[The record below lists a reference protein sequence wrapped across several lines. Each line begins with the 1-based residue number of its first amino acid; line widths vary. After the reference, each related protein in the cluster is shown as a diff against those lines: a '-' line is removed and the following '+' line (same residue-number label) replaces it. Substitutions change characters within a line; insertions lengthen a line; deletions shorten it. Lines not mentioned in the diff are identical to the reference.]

1 MRLKEIEKRL
11 AELDAIVESATT
23 EEAINAAVEE
33 RQKLVE
39 EKAKIEALEQR
50 RAQAKAL
57 QNNKVVGVVV
67 EADNDK
73 EKEIRNSK
81 EYIDAYAEY
90 VKTGKADECRA
101 LLTTDATSGT
111 IAVPDFVYEIVK
123 TSWDKNDIMRLVKKI
138 EIKGNMKVQF
148 EISGTD
154 AVIHDEGS
162 GAVAEETLTEG
173 IVTMVPKM
181 VKKWISISDEV
192 LSMRGEAF
200 LRYIYDELT
209 QKIVKKMCDE
219 LIAKISNLSGSAD
232 ATHPNV
238 GVVTLAPAMATIAS
252 AVAALSDEAANPVVV
267 MNKLTWGTFKGVQ
280 YANGYGADPFEG
292 LSVHFNNSLPAYDSA
307 NTNDIYMI
315 VGDFGYG
322 ALANMPNG
330 DVVDFTFDEYT
341 RKKEDLVEVLGK
353 EYAAVDVIAC
363 KAFTQVK
370 KPASL

>member
-67 EADNDK
+67 EAENDK

-219 LIAKISNLSGSAD
+219 LIGKIASLSGSAD
-232 ATHPNV
+232 STHPSV
-238 GVVTLAPAMATIAS
+238 GIVTLAPAMATVAS

-280 YANGYGADPFEG
+280 YANGFSADPFEG

-370 KPASL
+370 KPATL

>member
-67 EADNDK
+67 EAENDK

-123 TSWDKNDIMRLVKKI
+123 TSWDRNDIMRLVKKI

-209 QKIVKKMCDE
+209 QKIVKKMCDD
-219 LIAKISNLSGSAD
+219 LIDKISNLSGSAD
-232 ATHPNV
+232 STHPSV
-238 GVVTLAPAMATIAS
+238 GIVTLAPAMATVAS

-267 MNKLTWGTFKGVQ
+267 MNKLTWGTFKAAQ

-370 KPASL
+370 KPATI

>member
-33 RQKLVE
+33 RQQLME
-39 EKAKIEALEQR
+39 EKAKIEAMEKR
-50 RAQAKAL
+50 RTQAKAL

-123 TSWDKNDIMRLVKKI
+123 TSWDRNDIMRLVKKI

-162 GAVAEETLTEG
+162 GAVTEETLTEG

-209 QKIVKKMCDE
+209 QKIVKKMCDD
-219 LIAKISNLSGSAD
+219 LIDKISNLSGSAD
-232 ATHPNV
+232 STHPSV
-238 GVVTLAPAMATIAS
+238 GIVTLAPAMATVAS

-267 MNKLTWGTFKGVQ
+267 MNKLTWGTFKAVQ

-370 KPASL
+370 KPATI

>member
-209 QKIVKKMCDE
+209 QKIVKKMCDD
-219 LIAKISNLSGSAD
+219 LIGKISNLSGSAD
-232 ATHPNV
+232 STHPSV

-330 DVVDFTFDEYT
+330 DAVDFTFDEYT

-370 KPASL
+370 KPATI

>member
-67 EADNDK
+67 EAENDK

-209 QKIVKKMCDE
+209 QKIVKKMCDD
-219 LIAKISNLSGSAD
+219 LIGKISNLSGSAD
-232 ATHPNV
+232 STHPSV

-280 YANGYGADPFEG
+280 YANGFSADPFEG

-370 KPASL
+370 KPATL